1 MRIAFAAI
9 VACMLAVAAI
19 ASAGIFVG
27 ELIPPPQPAGEGS
40 WLYVKGRNAMVRRVD
55 IAGARVFYGDT
66 VVKRDRRRH
75 ASESLIPGA
84 EVRVT
89 ADQNSDG
96 EWHAQ
101 QVEIT
106 RTASGPGPTTDD

>member
-1 MRIAFAAI
+1 MRIALATAI
-9 VACMLAVAAI
+9 VLTLALAAL

-27 ELIPPPQPAGEGS
+27 ELIPPPSAAEGS
-40 WLYVKGRNAMVRRVD
+40 RLYVKGRNSMVRRVD
-55 IAGARVFYGDT
+55 IAGARVFYGEG
-66 VVKRDRRRH
+66 VVKRDRRRN

-89 ADQNSDG
+89 ADQDSGG

-106 RTASGPGPTTDD
+106 RTAVGATTAP